1 LGWGF
6 FLFLG
11 SLMSTITDELSAVNI
26 MLGVIGE
33 SPINSLASI
42 SGVSDAVTARQVLN
56 EISTTVQSE
65 GWAFNTEKN
74 WAFLPDSTG
83 TLVLPSN
90 ILQVDPVDSS
100 LKVQLRGTRLYD
112 LKNHTFTFTDSIKL
126 DCVLLF
132 DFNDLPQAARYYIA
146 VRAARV
152 FQARTVGSDALN
164 GFTKQD
170 EALARVAVKN
180 FDTST
185 GGYNMLTGSYSVA
198 KTLAR

>member
-1 LGWGF
+1 
-6 FLFLG
+6 
-11 SLMSTITDELSAVNI
+11 MSTITDELSAVNI

-56 EISTTVQSE
+56 EISTAVQTE

-83 TLVLPSN
+83 TIVLPAN
-90 ILQVDPVDSS
+90 ILQVDPVNTL
-100 LKVQLRGTRLYD
+100 LKVSQRGTRLYD
-112 LKNHTFTFTDSIKL
+112 LKGHTYTFDSSVAL
-126 DCVLLF
+126 DCILLF
-132 DFNDLPQAARYYIA
+132 DFDDIPQAARYYIA
-146 VRAARV
+146 IRAARV
-152 FQARTVGSDALN
+152 FQARTVGSDTLN
-164 GFTKQD
+164 GFTRQD

-180 FDTST
+180 LDSTT

-198 KTLAR
+198 KTLVR

>member
-1 LGWGF
+1 
-6 FLFLG
+6 
-11 SLMSTITDELSAVNI
+11 MSTITDELSAVNI

-42 SGVSDAVTARQVLN
+42 SGVSDAVTALQVLN
-56 EISTTVQSE
+56 EISTTVQTE

-74 WAFLPDSTG
+74 WTFLPDATG
-83 TLVLPSN
+83 TLALPDN
-90 ILQVDPVDSS
+90 ILQVDPVNTS
-100 LKVQLRGTRLYD
+100 LQVVQRGNRLYD
-112 LKNHTFTFTDSIKL
+112 LKNHTYTFTESLAL

-132 DFNDLPQAARYYIA
+132 EFNDLPQAARYYIA

-152 FQARTVGSDALN
+152 FQARTVGADALN
-164 GFTKQD
+164 GFTKAD